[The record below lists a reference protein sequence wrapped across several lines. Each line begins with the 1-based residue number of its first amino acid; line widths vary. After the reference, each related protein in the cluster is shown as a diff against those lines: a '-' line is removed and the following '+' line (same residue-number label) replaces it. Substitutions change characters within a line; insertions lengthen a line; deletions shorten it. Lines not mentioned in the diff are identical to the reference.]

1 MAIASHHDVRHDARH
16 EVRAARRF
24 TVAICAF
31 TGAWG
36 VLTGFAIFILLHTSR
51 DVAPRTFWLGL
62 AAAVAAS
69 FVVESLRESVR
80 GRSGPA
86 TPLSTRIAQGLGTIL
101 VLAVFELF
109 VLAAHHAA
117 DLFSHPREVE
127 ALRNAIL
134 GPVLEDAAGATRDL
148 LVMAGLW
155 ILAGAAV
162 GGVLGALAVRPGR
175 GPGLR
180 RELRAGAIG
189 ALVGATAAPLAVV
202 GYILLWRVVL
212 ALRLAFF
219 DRSALTRRLAA
230 FVDPTSVGVY
240 DAPATWLGGA
250 LRLVARISGAWM
262 SFPALG
268 LAVGVA
274 LAAALVVG
282 LRWKRWWPLLVLVA
296 LLLPGIAAPLLRDAR
311 DLLRLPFMA
320 AVVWIAPAT
329 VLGLA
334 APLLERP
341 AERSRWW
348 SSIAAV
354 LGITVALITVVRL
367 HDARYLLLALA
378 LFGVAALL
386 APRGSIEEFWPALAL
401 CLAILATGAS
411 FVVVHLTASFHEVLA
426 GVSRVNALPAEPES
440 SWRPKVLADDLRTL
454 DETALP
460 AWSGWYRRQ
469 LVERYVPAGLEERL
483 TILDEVALR
492 IPRDRR
498 EAFSRLDAMARN
510 KQRALREAHGEA
522 ARRLPLYRSL
532 DGVARAPSEGLW
544 PILSEEYYEARDR
557 AGQPF
562 WDGYARQVDAIRA
575 RLEALDTLAAGLAG
589 LRAEAIRQSDR
600 DVAQRRWAET
610 GIVQTLEVALAGST
624 AFWITVGMLAAWQA
638 QRRGTPRGLPAARH
652 GGG

>member
-1 MAIASHHDVRHDARH
+1 MAIATHHDARH
-16 EVRAARRF
+16 DARAARRF

-36 VLTGFAIFILLHTSR
+36 VLTGFAIFVLLHASR
-51 DVAPRTFWLGL
+51 DVTPRTFWLGL
-62 AAAVAAS
+62 AVAVVAS

-80 GRSGPA
+80 GRTGLG
-86 TPLSTRIAQGLGTIL
+86 TPRSTRVAQGLGTIL
-101 VLAVFELF
+101 MLAVFELF
-109 VLAAHHAA
+109 VLAAHRAA

-127 ALRNAIL
+127 ELRNAIL

-162 GGVLGALAVRPGR
+162 GAVLGALAVRPGR
-175 GPGLR
+175 GAGMR
-180 RELRAGAIG
+180 RELRAGAVG
-189 ALVGATAAPLAVV
+189 ALAGATAAPLAVV
-202 GYILLWRVVL
+202 GYILLWRVIL

-230 FVDPTSVGVY
+230 FVDPMSMGVY
-240 DAPATWLGGA
+240 DPPATWYGGA
-250 LRLVARISGAWM
+250 VRLAARISGAWM
-262 SFPALG
+262 SIPPLG
-268 LAVGVA
+268 LVVGVA
-274 LAAALVVG
+274 LAAALLVG
-282 LRWKRWWPLLVLVA
+282 LRWKRWWPLLVLGA

-320 AVVWIAPAT
+320 AVVWVAPAT

-354 LGITVALITVVRL
+354 LGIAVALITVLRL
-367 HDARYLLLALA
+367 HDARYLLLTLA

-386 APRGSIEEFWPALAL
+386 APRGSIEEFWPAMAL
-401 CLAILATGAS
+401 CLAILVTGMS

-426 GVSRVNALPAEPES
+426 GVSRVNALPAETES
-440 SWRPKVLADDLRTL
+440 SWRPKVLTDDLRTL

-460 AWSGWYRRQ
+460 AWTGWYRRQ
-469 LVERYVPAGLEERL
+469 LVDRYAPAGLDERL
-483 TILDEVALR
+483 TILAEVAAR

-532 DGVARAPSEGLW
+532 DGVSGAPSEGLW

-557 AGQPF
+557 AGVPF
-562 WDGYARQVDAIRA
+562 WDGYARQVDVIRA
-575 RLEALDTLAAGLAG
+575 RLEALDAVAAGLVS
-589 LRAEAIRQSDR
+589 LRVEAVQRSDR
-600 DVAQRRWAET
+600 DTAQRRWAET
-610 GIVQTLEVALAGST
+610 GIIQTLEVALAGST

-638 QRRGTPRGLPAARH
+638 QRRGTGRGHGGARH